1 MKVDKETIERLA
13 HLARLYFDE
22 KDEEKMLKSL
32 NGIIEWVDKL
42 SELDTT
48 GVEPLTH
55 MSEEVNVMR
64 EDITLPPLD
73 HEKGLMNAP
82 KRDSDYFRVPKV
94 IE

>member
-1 MKVDKETIERLA
+1 MKVEKQIIEKLA
-13 HLARLYFDE
+13 HLSRLYFND

-55 MSEEVNVMR
+55 MSEEKNVMR
-64 EDITLPPLD
+64 EDITLPALD